1 MTRTLAA
8 GLISVAV
15 VALAGCSRAGDPG
28 TLTIA
33 VIPKGTSHAFW
44 QSIHAGAEKAAQE
57 LKVTVI
63 WRGPLREDE
72 RSAQITEVEG
82 FVTRGVSGIAL
93 APLDDTA
100 LAPPVAEAVRRKIPV
115 VIFDSALKGSGHVS
129 FVATDN
135 HQGGRLA
142 GEGLAGLLPNGGNIV
157 LLRYAE
163 GSASTTERET
173 GFLEAIGAHSNL
185 KVVSANQYGGADI
198 EGAYKKSEAILSRFK
213 TPGGGLDIAGIFCPN
228 ESTSL
233 AMLRVLQDNGWAGKV
248 KFIGFDASDTLNK
261 ALADGH
267 IDGLVL
273 QDPVKMGYLAVK
285 TLVEHIRG
293 QPVEQRIDT
302 GVRLVT
308 RAVMN
313 DPDVRELLSP
323 DLKRWLK

>member
-8 GLISVAV
+8 GLISAAV
-15 VALAGCSRAGDPG
+15 IAVAGCSRAGDPG
-28 TLTIA
+28 TSTIA

-142 GEGLAGLLPNGGNIV
+142 GEGLAGLLPKGGNIV

-173 GFLEAIGAHSNL
+173 GFLEAIGAHANL

-213 TPGGGLDIAGIFCPN
+213 TPGGGTRYRRDLLPERVHVPGDAASAPGQRLGRQG
-228 ESTSL
+228 EVHR
-233 AMLRVLQDNGWAGKV
+233 LRCVGHSQQSPRRRPHRRSGAPGSGRRWV
-248 KFIGFDASDTLNK
+248 TL
-261 ALADGH
+261 
-267 IDGLVL
+267 
-273 QDPVKMGYLAVK
+273 
-285 TLVEHIRG
+285 R
-293 QPVEQRIDT
+293 
-302 GVRLVT
+302 
-308 RAVMN
+308 
-313 DPDVRELLSP
+313 
-323 DLKRWLK
+323 

>member
-1 MTRTLAA
+1 MRRLAV
-8 GLISVAV
+8 GLISAIVPAS
-15 VALAGCSRAGDPG
+15 ACARTTDPD

-72 RSAQITEVEG
+72 RSAQIAEVEG

-100 LAPPVAEAVRRKIPV
+100 LAPPVSEAVRRKIPV

-142 GEGLAGLLPNGGNIV
+142 GEGLAGMLPKGGKVV

-163 GSASTTERET
+163 GSASTTEREA
-173 GFLEAIGAHSNL
+173 GFLEAIG
-185 KVVSANQYGGADI
+185 
-198 EGAYKKSEAILSRFK
+198 ER
-213 TPGGGLDIAGIFCPN
+213 
-228 ESTSL
+228 
-233 AMLRVLQDNGWAGKV
+233 
-248 KFIGFDASDTLNK
+248 
-261 ALADGH
+261 
-267 IDGLVL
+267 
-273 QDPVKMGYLAVK
+273 
-285 TLVEHIRG
+285 
-293 QPVEQRIDT
+293 
-302 GVRLVT
+302 
-308 RAVMN
+308 
-313 DPDVRELLSP
+313 P
-323 DLKRWLK
+323 DLQGRQRQSVRRRRYRSGLQEERGDPQHVQDAATADSMSPASSVRTSRRRWRCCVSSRTTAGPAR